1 MQPRRLHPP
10 SEERQEV
17 PSSLPERNPGRLPLS
32 ACTKCIKGFEGPFVR
47 RFLTSREVPASGS
60 IPKRMKAE
68 VHPRCQRAP
77 LAPPS
82 RFCNPLHRN
91 LRWFSPGGSILS
103 PEVQPLVASQSG
115 W

>member
-17 PSSLPERNPGRLPLS
+17 PSSVAERNPDRLPLS
-32 ACTKCIKGFEGPFVR
+32 ACTKCIKGLEETFVR

-77 LAPPS
+77 LALPS
-82 RFCNPLHRN
+82 RFAPLAPKPEVF
-91 LRWFSPGGSILS
+91 LPGGSILS
-103 PEVQPLVASQSG
+103 PEVQPLVASQRG

>member
-17 PSSLPERNPGRLPLS
+17 PSSLPEWNPDRLPLS
-32 ACTKCIKGFEGPFVR
+32 ACTKCIKGLEGTFVR

-77 LAPPS
+77 WPS
-82 RFCNPLHRN
+82 PHGLHPLHPNLRCFARRFNPL
-91 LRWFSPGGSILS
+91 S
-103 PEVQPLVASQSG
+103 
-115 W
+115 